1 MGKREEMSTT
11 ADRNWAQALRTAFGS
26 DTAAVH
32 RVKPKRHDHQHRMR
46 YLDDSR
52 MRREMGHL

>member
-1 MGKREEMSTT
+1 MSTT